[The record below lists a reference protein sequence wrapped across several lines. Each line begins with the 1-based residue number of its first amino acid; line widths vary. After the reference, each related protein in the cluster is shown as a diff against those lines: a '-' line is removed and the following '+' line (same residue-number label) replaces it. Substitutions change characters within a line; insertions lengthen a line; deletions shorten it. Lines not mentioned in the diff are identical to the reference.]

1 MISNQLEKDIQ
12 PDRKMSILDTSKT
25 KTNKNKT
32 KPHGLLS
39 KSELLNLMLQGRMPP
54 LQSLRGTAK
63 RGN

>member
-32 KPHGLLS
+32 KTPWFIKQIWIIKLNAARKNATFT
-39 KSELLNLMLQGRMPP
+39 KS
-54 LQSLRGTAK
+54 
-63 RGN
+63 